1 MAGLIRLGGLVTN
14 TQTMPAESEAKAK
27 SMQSIHVRMVVMF
40 VVIVTAVLTLSGT
53 YSQFKLSEEL
63 EQRDAQLRKG
73 VVTRLQISLPA
84 ALWNLDKPKVGSLLE
99 AEMLVPEVLAIR
111 VYDTTTGGLF
121 SGKMRNQYGQIVAA
135 GPAAP
140 VDGPATEAML
150 TFRGVDPE
158 VDSEKPV
165 AVGRV
170 VINFSRDQIQ
180 KALSAELLRKALEIV
195 ALDLI
200 LVLALTYSLRLIFKP
215 LKQLHAGLFDLA
227 TRETEKVE
235 ELPEGRVD
243 EIGDLARGFNNILRK
258 LRSIIEQTRHAEEA
272 AKHASAQTAQALQ
285 ELRQAQDSLVQ
296 SERLASL
303 GGLVAG
309 IAHEINTPVGI
320 SLTSASVLLEE
331 TGNIKRTLDAG
342 SIKKSDIM
350 AYIDMASEGARLIMA
365 NTDRAAQLIQ
375 SFKQIAVD
383 QTNEMRRPF
392 RLKEYIDEV
401 IMSLHPRLKHTH
413 INVVVDCPNEIELDS
428 YPGAFAQVLTN
439 LTLNALIHAYEAGSV
454 GCIHIDALQ
463 CGENVDVVFRDDGK
477 GIAAEHLEKIFDPFF
492 TTQRGRGGTGLGLNI
507 VFNLIVK
514 RFGGTINVESVLGQG
529 TVFKMR
535 LPCVA
540 TTAAIAEQEHA

>member
-1 MAGLIRLGGLVTN
+1 MIRPDGIATATL
-14 TQTMPAESEAKAK
+14 TMPAESDAKIK
-27 SMQSIHVRMVVMF
+27 SLQSIHVRMVVMF
-40 VVIVTAVLTLSGT
+40 VVIVTAVLALSGT
-53 YSQFKLSEEL
+53 YSQYKLREEL

-111 VYDTTTGGLF
+111 VYDITADGLF
-121 SGKMRNQYGQIVAA
+121 SGKMRNQSGQIAIA
-135 GPAAP
+135 GPSA
-140 VDGPATEAML
+140 VIEGPATEAIL

-158 VDSEKPV
+158 VDAEKPV
-165 AVGRV
+165 TVGRV
-170 VINFSRDQIQ
+170 VINFSHHQIAQ
-180 KALSAELLRKALEIV
+180 ALSAELTRKAIEIV
-195 ALDLI
+195 VLELI

-215 LKQLHAGLFDLA
+215 LKQLHAGLFELA
-227 TRETEKVE
+227 TRETGKVE
-235 ELPEGRVD
+235 ELPEGSRD
-243 EIGDLARGFNNILRK
+243 EIGDLARGFNHILRR
-258 LRSIIEQTRHAEEA
+258 LRSIIEQTRQAEEA
-272 AKHASAQTAQALQ
+272 AKLASAQTARALQ

-303 GGLVAG
+303 GALVAG

-331 TGNIKRTLDAG
+331 THRLKQALDAG
-342 SIKKSDIM
+342 SIRKSDIL
-350 AYIDMASEGARLIMA
+350 AYADTASEGARLIMA
-365 NTDRAAQLIQ
+365 NADRAAQLIQ

-413 INVVVDCPNEIELDS
+413 IDVVVACPAEIELDS

-439 LTLNALIHAYEAGSV
+439 LTLNALMHAYDQGSA
-454 GCIHIDALQ
+454 GCIHIVAAQ
-463 CGENVDVVFRDDGK
+463 SGEHIDLSFSDDGK
-477 GIAAEHLEKIFDPFF
+477 GIAPEHLDKIFDPFF

-507 VFNLIVK
+507 VFNLIAK
-514 RFGGTINVESVLGQG
+514 RFGGTISVESVPGKG
-529 TVFKMR
+529 TTFRMR
-535 LPCVA
+535 VPRV
-540 TTAAIAEQEHA
+540 AAIVTNVEQEHA

>member
-1 MAGLIRLGGLVTN
+1 
-14 TQTMPAESEAKAK
+14 
-27 SMQSIHVRMVVMF
+27 MQSIHVRMVVMF
-40 VVIVTAVLTLSGT
+40 VVIVTAVLGLSGT

-73 VVTRLQISLPA
+73 VLTRLQISLPA

-111 VYDTTTGGLF
+111 VYDTTTEGLF
-121 SGKMRNQYGQIVAA
+121 SGKMRNPSGQIVSS
-135 GPAAP
+135 AP
-140 VDGPATEAML
+140 NSAIEGDATEAML

-165 AVGRV
+165 TVGRV
-170 VINFSRDQIQ
+170 VINFSRGQIK
-180 KALSAELLRKALEIV
+180 KALSAELIRKAVEIV
-195 ALDLI
+195 VLDLI
-200 LVLALTYSLRLIFKP
+200 LVLALTTSLRLIFKP
-215 LKQLHAGLFDLA
+215 LKQLHAGLFELA
-227 TRETEKVE
+227 TRETDKVE
-235 ELPEGRVD
+235 ELPERRRD
-243 EIGDLARGFNNILRK
+243 EIGDLARGFNHILRR
-258 LRSIIEQTRHAEEA
+258 LRSIIEQTRQAEEA
-272 AKHASAQTAQALQ
+272 AKQASAQTAQALQ

-303 GGLVAG
+303 GALVAG

-331 TGNIKRTLDAG
+331 TSHLKQALNAG
-342 SIKKSDIM
+342 SIKKSDIL
-350 AYIDMASEGARLIMA
+350 AYVDTASEGARLIMA
-365 NTDRAAQLIQ
+365 NADRAAQLIQ

-392 RLKEYIDEV
+392 NLKEYIDEV
-401 IMSLHPRLKHTH
+401 IMSLHPRLKHTN
-413 INVVVDCPNEIELDS
+413 INVVVECPQEIELDS

-439 LTLNALIHAYEAGSV
+439 LTLNALTHAYDPGSV
-454 GCIHIDALQ
+454 GCIHIAALRQ
-463 CGENVDVVFRDDGK
+463 DDNIDLSFRDDGK

-514 RFGGTINVESVLGQG
+514 RFGGTIGVESALGKG
-529 TVFKMR
+529 TAFRMR
-535 LPCVA
+535 MPRVA
-540 TTAAIAEQEHA
+540 TAELIPQLGA

>member
-1 MAGLIRLGGLVTN
+1 
-14 TQTMPAESEAKAK
+14 MPAETEGKAK

-53 YSQFKLSEEL
+53 WSQFKLSEEL

-73 VVTRLQISLPA
+73 VITRLQISLPA

-111 VYDTTTGGLF
+111 VYDTTTDSLF
-121 SGKMRNQYGQIVAA
+121 SGKVRNLNGQIIPASAA
-135 GPAAP
+135 SAI
-140 VDGPATEAML
+140 DGPATEAIL
-150 TFRGVDPE
+150 TFRGVDPD

-165 AVGRV
+165 TVGRV
-170 VINFSRDQIQ
+170 VINFSRDQIHE
-180 KALSAELLRKALEIV
+180 ALAAELIRRALEIIT
-195 ALDLI
+195 LDLI
-200 LVLALTYSLRLIFKP
+200 LVVALTYSLRLIFRP
-215 LKQLHAGLFDLA
+215 LKQLHAGLFELA

-235 ELPEGRVD
+235 ELPEGRQN

-258 LRSIIEQTRHAEEA
+258 LRSIIEQTRQAEDT
-272 AKHASAQTAQALQ
+272 AKLASAQTEKALR

-331 TGNIKRTLDAG
+331 TGRLKQSMEAG
-342 SIKKSDIM
+342 SVKKSDIL
-350 AYIDMASEGARLIMA
+350 AYIDTSTEGARLIMA
-365 NTDRAAQLIQ
+365 NADRAAQLIQ

-392 RLKEYIDEV
+392 KLKEYIDEV

-413 INVVVDCPNEIELDS
+413 INVMVDCPPDIELDS

-439 LTLNALIHAYEAGSV
+439 LTLNALIHAYEPGSV
-454 GCIHIDALQ
+454 GCIHIHAMQTGDNIDLT
-463 CGENVDVVFRDDGK
+463 FRDDGK
-477 GIAAEHLEKIFDPFF
+477 GIAQEHLDKIFDPFF

-507 VFNLIVK
+507 VFNLIAK
-514 RFGGTINVESVLGQG
+514 RFGGTITVDSVPGQG
-529 TVFKMR
+529 TVFTIC
-535 LPCVA
+535 LPRV
-540 TTAAIAEQEHA
+540 TTAFVQEHA

>member
-1 MAGLIRLGGLVTN
+1 
-14 TQTMPAESEAKAK
+14 
-27 SMQSIHVRMVVMF
+27 MQSIHVRMVVMF
-40 VVIVTAVLTLSGT
+40 VVIVTAVLALSGT
-53 YSQFKLSEEL
+53 YSQYKLREEL

-111 VYDTTTGGLF
+111 VYDTTTDGLF
-121 SGKMRNQYGQIVAA
+121 SGKMRGQSGQIVIA
-135 GPAAP
+135 GPSAAIE
-140 VDGPATEAML
+140 GPSTEAML
-150 TFRGVDPE
+150 TFRGIDPE
-158 VDSEKPV
+158 VEAEKPV

-170 VINFSRDQIQ
+170 VINFSRDQIAQ
-180 KALSAELLRKALEIV
+180 ALSAELTRKAIEIV
-195 ALDLI
+195 VLDLI

-215 LKQLHAGLFDLA
+215 LKQLHAGLFELA

-235 ELPEGRVD
+235 ELPEGNRD
-243 EIGDLARGFNNILRK
+243 EIGDLARGFNHILRR
-258 LRSIIEQTRHAEEA
+258 LRAIIEQTRQAEEA
-272 AKHASAQTAQALQ
+272 AKLASAQAARALQ

-303 GGLVAG
+303 GALVAG

-320 SLTSASVLLEE
+320 SLTSASVLQEE
-331 TGNIKRTLDAG
+331 THRLKQALDAG
-342 SIKKSDIM
+342 SIKKSDIL
-350 AYIDMASEGARLIMA
+350 AYVDTASEGARLIMA

-392 RLKEYIDEV
+392 HLKEYIDEV

-413 INVVVDCPNEIELDS
+413 INVVVACPAEIELDS

-439 LTLNALIHAYEAGSV
+439 LTLNALMHAYDQGSA
-454 GCIHIDALQ
+454 GCIHIVAAHSGDHIDLS
-463 CGENVDVVFRDDGK
+463 FSDDGK
-477 GIAAEHLEKIFDPFF
+477 GIAPEHLEKIFDPFF

-507 VFNLIVK
+507 VFNLIAK
-514 RFGGTINVESVLGQG
+514 RFGGTISVESVPGKG
-529 TVFKMR
+529 TTFQMR
-535 LPCVA
+535 VPRVA
-540 TTAAIAEQEHA
+540 AVVTNVEQEHA

>member
-1 MAGLIRLGGLVTN
+1 
-14 TQTMPAESEAKAK
+14 MPAESNAKAK

-40 VVIVTAVLTLSGT
+40 VVIVTALLTLSGT
-53 YSQFKLSEEL
+53 YSQLKLSDEL

-73 VVTRLQISLPA
+73 VMTRLQISLPA

-111 VYDTTTGGLF
+111 VYDATTGGLF

-135 GPAAP
+135 GPSAQAE
-140 VDGPATEAML
+140 GPATEATL

-180 KALSAELLRKALEIV
+180 KALAAELIRKALEIV
-195 ALDLI
+195 TLDLI
-200 LVLALTYSLRLIFKP
+200 LVVALTYSLRLIFRP

-227 TRETEKVE
+227 THETEKVE

-243 EIGDLARGFNNILRK
+243 EIGDLARAFNDILRK

-272 AKHASAQTAQALQ
+272 ATTASAQTAKAMQ

-303 GGLVAG
+303 GALVAG

-320 SLTSASVLLEE
+320 TLTSASVLLEE
-331 TGNIKRTLDAG
+331 TNHIKQVLEAG
-342 SIKKSDIM
+342 SIKKSDIL
-350 AYIDMASEGARLIMA
+350 AYVDMASEGARLVMSNA
-365 NTDRAAQLIQ
+365 DRAAQLIQ
-375 SFKQIAVD
+375 SFKQIAVG

-392 RLKEYIDEV
+392 RLHEYIDEV

-413 INVVVDCPNEIELDS
+413 INIVVDCPEEIELDS

-439 LTLNALIHAYEAGSV
+439 LTLNALTHAYDAGSV

-463 CGENVDVVFRDDGK
+463 CGDNVDVTFRDDGK

-514 RFGGTINVESVLGQG
+514 RFGGTITVESVPGQG

-535 LPCVA
+535 LPRVA
-540 TTAAIAEQEHA
+540 VTAAIAEQEHA